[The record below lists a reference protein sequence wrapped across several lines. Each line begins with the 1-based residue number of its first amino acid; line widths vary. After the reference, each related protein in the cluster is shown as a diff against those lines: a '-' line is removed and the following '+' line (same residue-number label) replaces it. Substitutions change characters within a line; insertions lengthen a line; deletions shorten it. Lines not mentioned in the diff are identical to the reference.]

1 MNACVLNENE
11 MARYVRQALTEYF
24 SDLDGEVPSCDLY
37 DMVMNCVEKP
47 LVEMVL
53 AQVGGNQS
61 QAAAMLGINR
71 NTLRKKMTQHGI
83 E

>member
-1 MNACVLNENE
+1 MSAINENE
-11 MARYVRQALTEYF
+11 MAHYVRQALTEYF
-24 SDLDGEVPSCDLY
+24 NTLDGAKPDCELY

-47 LVEMVL
+47 LIEIVL

-61 QAAAMLGINR
+61 RASDMLGINR
-71 NTLRKKMTQHGI
+71 NTLRKKMLLHGI

>member
-1 MNACVLNENE
+1 MSAICENE

-24 SDLDGEVPSCDLY
+24 NDLDGEEPGCDIY

-71 NTLRKKMTQHGI
+71 NTLRKKMTLHGI

>member
-1 MNACVLNENE
+1 MNQCVMDENE
-11 MARYVRQALTEYF
+11 MAGYVRAALTEYF
-24 SDLDGEVPSCDLY
+24 KDLDGEEPACDLY
-37 DMVMNCVEKP
+37 NMVMNCVEKP

-61 QAAAMLGINR
+61 RASAMLGINR
-71 NTLRKKMTQHGI
+71 NTLRKKMTQYGI